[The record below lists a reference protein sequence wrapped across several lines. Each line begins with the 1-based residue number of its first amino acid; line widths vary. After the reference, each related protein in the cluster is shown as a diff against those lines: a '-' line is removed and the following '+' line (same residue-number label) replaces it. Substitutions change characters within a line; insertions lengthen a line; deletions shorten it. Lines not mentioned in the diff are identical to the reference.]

1 MKTYY
6 LTINNEV
13 IDNDAVCNSALITD
27 GFNIDSDNIERI
39 DDYVD
44 KYCRGIKRKI
54 SFEEAMKLK
63 YAKPVKEI
71 LNIKYKEGDILYEVC
86 K

>member
-13 IDNDAVCNSALITD
+13 IDNEAICNSALITD
-27 GFNIDSDNIERI
+27 GFNIDSNNIERI

-54 SFEEAMKLK
+54 SFEEAMTLK
-63 YAKPVKEI
+63 CAKPVKDI
-71 LNIKYKEGDILYEVC
+71 LSINYKGDNILYEVY